1 MSTYTISERF
11 TCGHI
16 QTTHDQSTNPKSK
29 SPSPPDFAT
38 LKDLVSD
45 SMPLPTRCLACV
57 CTTILSISDL
67 RTVPRSFIRDLLAH
81 VQILQQRASPA
92 MKPELALV
100 ADSVRRVVDDG
111 DVDGFRGAVLA
122 LAGYLDVSA
131 WFGL

>member
-1 MSTYTISERF
+1 
-11 TCGHI
+11 
-16 QTTHDQSTNPKSK
+16 
-29 SPSPPDFAT
+29 
-38 LKDLVSD
+38 
-45 SMPLPTRCLACV
+45 MPLPTRCLACV